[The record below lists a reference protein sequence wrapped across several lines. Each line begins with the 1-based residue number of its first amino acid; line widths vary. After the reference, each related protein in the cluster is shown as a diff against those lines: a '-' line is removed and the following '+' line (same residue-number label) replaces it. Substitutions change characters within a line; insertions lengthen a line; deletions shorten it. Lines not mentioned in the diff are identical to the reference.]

1 VQLGERFL
9 LDWFEFEAVAD
20 GYRLWSADDRE
31 PIADVE
37 ALPEQCQVCMLRS
50 GLRFRCDSLDDVERR
65 VGACRLL
72 GL

>member
-1 VQLGERFL
+1 MQRGERFL
-9 LDWFEFEAVAD
+9 LDWFEFEAVQD
-20 GYRLWSADDRE
+20 GYRLWSADDPE

-37 ALPEQCQVCMLRS
+37 ALSEQCQVCMLRS